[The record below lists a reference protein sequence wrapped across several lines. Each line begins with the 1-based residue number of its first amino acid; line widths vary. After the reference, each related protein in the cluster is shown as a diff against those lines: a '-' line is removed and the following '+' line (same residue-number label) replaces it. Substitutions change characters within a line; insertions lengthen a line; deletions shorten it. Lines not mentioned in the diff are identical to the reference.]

1 MCTRLIVIHNVSLW
15 TCPRDQQPSPKTSPS
30 VSPIPPPS
38 VAYHG
43 YNVSSESPSSSWT
56 LLRGGSLTVHGPSST
71 TTLNKSTSPI
81 ATPSTTTNATPSS
94 SPSATPSTTP
104 YATPSPPPSAT
115 PSSSPSATPST
126 TTNAAPSSS
135 PSAAPSSSTSA
146 APSSSIGWTTL
157 YHAPGPSPTPAVS
170 DPVASPLESAKTS
183 NNNHAV
189 TVNYTN
195 SSMDK
200 TIQFCHCDYSSLHA
214 LHALW
219 MVPLLI
225 GMFLFSCRKWTKHK
239 IDGVPALR
247 YTIRRSRSW
256 PDLTTTDRRIELPV
270 RARSEPDVEVRADFY
285 SVFV

>member
-81 ATPSTTTNATPSS
+81 ATPSTTTN
-94 SPSATPSTTP
+94 
-104 YATPSPPPSAT
+104 AT